1 MKIKQLSLFI
11 ENKPGAMTAPCKL
24 LADAGINIASL
35 TLADTK
41 FFGVLRLIIKDWEQ
55 AKDLL
60 EKNNFA
66 VRVTD
71 VVAIEVTHEA
81 GSLSNILAML
91 DGTDLNVE
99 YMYAF
104 AGPDS
109 KAILIFRFDDPD
121 TAVSK
126 LANAEGMRL
135 LSHDALFA

>member
-11 ENKPGAMTAPCKL
+11 ENKPGTMTAPCKL

-41 FFGVLRLIIKDWEQ
+41 FFGVLRLIIKEWDK

-60 EKNNFA
+60 EQNGFA
-66 VRVTD
+66 VRLTD

-81 GSLSNILAML
+81 GSLSRILALL
-91 DGTDLNVE
+91 DETGVNVE

-104 AGPDS
+104 AGPNS

-121 TAVSK
+121 TAVAK
-126 LANAEGMRL
+126 LADADGMRL
-135 LSHDALFA
+135 LDHTTLFA

>member
-71 VVAIEVTHEA
+71 VVAIEVAHEA
-81 GSLSNILAML
+81 GSLSKILSIL
-91 DGTDLNVE
+91 DSTGVNVE

-104 AGPDS
+104 AGPNS

-121 TAVSK
+121 AAVNK
-126 LANAEGMRL
+126 LADAADMRL
-135 LSHDALFA
+135 LDNGTLFA

>member
-55 AKDLL
+55 AKELL

-66 VRVTD
+66 VRLTD

-81 GSLSNILAML
+81 GSLFNILAML

-99 YMYAF
+99 YMYAYTSGQGCD
-104 AGPDS
+104 AVM
-109 KAILIFRFDDPD
+109 IFRFDDPAAALTGLEKAGIATINID
-121 TAVSK
+121 G
-126 LANAEGMRL
+126 LA
-135 LSHDALFA
+135 

>member
-11 ENKPGAMTAPCKL
+11 ENKPGTMTAPCKL

-41 FFGVLRLIIKDWEQ
+41 FFGVLRLIIKEWEK

-60 EKNNFA
+60 EQNGFA
-66 VRVTD
+66 VRLTD

-81 GSLSNILAML
+81 GSLSRILALL
-91 DGTDLNVE
+91 DETGVNVE

-104 AGPDS
+104 AGPNS

-121 TAVSK
+121 TAMAK
-126 LANAEGMRL
+126 LADADGMRL
-135 LSHDALFA
+135 LDHTTLFA